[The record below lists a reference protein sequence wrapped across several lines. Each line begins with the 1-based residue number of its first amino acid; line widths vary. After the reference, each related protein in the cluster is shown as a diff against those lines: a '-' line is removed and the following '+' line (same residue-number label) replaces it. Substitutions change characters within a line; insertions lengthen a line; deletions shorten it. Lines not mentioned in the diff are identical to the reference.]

1 MEQLTLKIPVGG
13 QEASSQKQANDAP
26 TARVIRRRVEQDEG
40 PQLRLYLPVI
50 DDAKVVPI
58 GRPLTIEQ
66 CEQRVTWL
74 PYCPHVGCQY
84 HLLIDIVNDDG
95 DMRTQ
100 HIDKDDEFDL
110 ASMPRLIEEFDAA
123 MLDPEDRPVGAVPGT
138 MLRASV
144 PMTCALRVA
153 RHVAQTKDGEMTFET
168 IGTFL
173 GVSKERIRQI
183 ANIAHRKGREQL
195 LGDDPSLSPSDLLS
209 DF

>member
-26 TARVIRRRVEQDEG
+26 SARVIRRRVEQDEG
-40 PQLRLYLPVI
+40 PQLRLYLPVV
-50 DDAKVVPI
+50 DDAKVVTI

-74 PYCPHVGCQY
+74 PFCPHVGCQY
-84 HLLIDIVNDDG
+84 HLLVDLVNDDG

-100 HIDKDDEFDL
+100 HIDEDGGFDL
-110 ASMPRLIEEFDAA
+110 ASIPRLIEEVDAA
-123 MLDPEDRPVGAVPGT
+123 LLDPEDRPVGAVPGT
-138 MLRASV
+138 MLRVSV
-144 PMTCALRVA
+144 PTTCALRVA
-153 RHVAQTKDGEMTFET
+153 KYVAQTKDGEMTFET
-168 IGTFL
+168 IGKFL
-173 GVSKERIRQI
+173 GVSKERVRQI
-183 ANIAHRKGREQL
+183 ANLAHRKGREQL